1 MYIRNY
7 FLKQPRRGKTREAL
21 ITPYKRSAVWD
32 LAPETSS
39 DCGDSDTGARSAIR
53 VCLSLIIV
61 VLLALA
67 SPLSA
72 QHRDTLYV
80 VEEEPV
86 YDTLFVHD
94 TLRVHDT
101 VALAMDEYRQSPV
114 HHARQNGLDLKHEI
128 EVSYGLAPYIGTF
141 YRGSFENVSVE
152 DYSSLKEL
160 FFGGVNLQYHLYFNK
175 LHSVDFNLT
184 WAAMKHTAPTIYV
197 RHWAYRNDYV
207 HYLCFQAGYS
217 IHFFNTEKISLYSS
231 VSFGATL
238 YLIGD
243 AAYYEDGINHLPEVP
258 NVYPLKNCHD
268 WRFDFNINYLGIRIG
283 NHNAA
288 NIELGLGTQG
298 MLKIGYSYK
307 F

>member
-1 MYIRNY
+1 MYIRNN
-7 FLKQPRRGKTREAL
+7 FLKQPRRGNTREAQL
-21 ITPYKRSAVWD
+21 TPHKRSAVWG
-32 LAPETSS
+32 LMLETDSY
-39 DCGDSDTGARSAIR
+39 CGDSDTGTRSAIR
-53 VCLSLIIV
+53 VCLSLVIV

-141 YRGSFENVSVE
+141 YRGSFENVSFE

-160 FFGGVNLQYHLYFNK
+160 FFGGVNL
-175 LHSVDFNLT
+175 
-184 WAAMKHTAPTIYV
+184 
-197 RHWAYRNDYV
+197 
-207 HYLCFQAGYS
+207 
-217 IHFFNTEKISLYSS
+217 
-231 VSFGATL
+231 
-238 YLIGD
+238 
-243 AAYYEDGINHLPEVP
+243 
-258 NVYPLKNCHD
+258 
-268 WRFDFNINYLGIRIG
+268 
-283 NHNAA
+283 
-288 NIELGLGTQG
+288 
-298 MLKIGYSYK
+298 
-307 F
+307 

>member
-7 FLKQPRRGKTREAL
+7 FLKQSRRDK
-21 ITPYKRSAVWD
+21 
-32 LAPETSS
+32 SS
-39 DCGDSDTGARSAIR
+39 VAQYVRSAIR
-53 VCLSLIIV
+53 ACLSLV

-67 SPLSA
+67 SPLFA

-114 HHARQNGLDLKHEI
+114 HHARQNGLNLKHEI

-141 YRGSFENVSVE
+141 YRGSFENVSFE

-217 IHFFNTEKISLYSS
+217 IHFLTQKKYPCILRFLLEPHYILS
-231 VSFGATL
+231 VMQPIMRMASTICQKSPTFT
-238 YLIGD
+238 
-243 AAYYEDGINHLPEVP
+243 H
-258 NVYPLKNCHD
+258 
-268 WRFDFNINYLGIRIG
+268 
-283 NHNAA
+283 
-288 NIELGLGTQG
+288 
-298 MLKIGYSYK
+298 
-307 F
+307 